1 MFLLRKLVVIR
12 ETLSTEDHHELASWI
27 LRHMR
32 HSNPDYPNFLSKK
45 STSFVSFQVTLDN
58 LFKILRSD
66 GVGADSGQTK
76 GISSEENTLW
86 LSEL

>member
-1 MFLLRKLVVIR
+1 MSLL
-12 ETLSTEDHHELASWI
+12 AGI

-32 HSNPDYPNFLSKK
+32 HSNPDYPNFLSKE

-66 GVGADSGQTK
+66 GVGADSGQTE
-76 GISSEENTLW
+76 GISSEEENTLW
-86 LSEL
+86 LSGVMNSVSPKGLL